1 MKQKKPLSSYVE
13 MLRTMIAILISLIIV
28 FAIILLISS
37 QPLSALG
44 DFIFGPLTSVR
55 RFGNVIEGMTPL
67 MFTGLAVIILFKPG
81 LFNLSMEGAFFI
93 GAVAACAASLGLGLS
108 GKTALIVAMAAAAV
122 AGGFICFIPGIM
134 KVKTGSNELVTSLML
149 NYTCLYV
156 GLWIITTFFYDPTQ
170 NSNYSYKFPEGCALS
185 KIITGTR
192 INSGTIIAL
201 VTVLV
206 IWVTVNRTPFGF
218 KANLVGE
225 NFNMANY
232 AGINSG
238 LMIILTQILG
248 GMLAGLGGAA
258 ELFGMYQ
265 RFQYS
270 ALPGYGWDGVL
281 IAIVARRK
289 VQYVPFAA
297 LFLSYLRIGADIMSR
312 NSDIPFEIVN
322 IIQAVMVL
330 LISATA
336 ILSGYKKK
344 LIIKET
350 KEFEAAAKKEVQ
362 A

>member
-1 MKQKKPLSSYVE
+1 MKNKKPRSAYVE
-13 MLRTMIAILISLIIV
+13 MLRTMIAILISLAIV
-28 FAIILLISS
+28 FAIILMISS

-81 LFNLSMEGAFFI
+81 LFNLSMEGAFFM

-108 GKTALIVAMAAAAV
+108 GKAALIAAIFVAAI
-122 AGGFICFIPGIM
+122 AGGIVCFIPGVL

-156 GLWIITTFFYDPTQ
+156 GLWIITAFFYDPTQ
-170 NSNYSYKFPEGCALS
+170 NSNYSYKFPDGATLS
-185 KIITGTR
+185 RILPGTR
-192 INSGTIIAL
+192 INSGTVIAL
-201 VTVLV
+201 VTVIL
-206 IWVTVNRTPFGF
+206 IWFVVNKTPFGF

-225 NFNMANY
+225 NNHMADY
-232 AGINSG
+232 SGINSG
-238 LMIILTQILG
+238 RIIILTQILG
-248 GMLAGLGGAA
+248 GMLAGLGGAT
-258 ELFGMYQ
+258 ELFGMYT

-270 ALPGYGWDGVL
+270 SLPGYGWDGVL

-330 LISATA
+330 MISATA

-344 LIIKET
+344 LIIRET
-350 KEFEAAAKKEVQ
+350 KELESAKAEEANV
-362 A
+362 

>member
-1 MKQKKPLSSYVE
+1 MKQKKPRSSYVE
-13 MLRTMIAILISLIIV
+13 MLRTMIAILISLVIV

-37 QPLSALG
+37 EPLSALK
-44 DFIFGPLTSVR
+44 DFVLGPISTVR
-55 RFGNVIEGMTPL
+55 HVGNVIEGMTPL

-81 LFNLSMEGAFFI
+81 LFNLSMEGAFFM

-108 GKTALIVAMAAAAV
+108 GKAALIVSMVVAAAA
-122 AGGFICFIPGIM
+122 GGLVCFIPGIL
-134 KVKTGSNELVTSLML
+134 KVKTYSNELVTSLML
-149 NYTCLYV
+149 NYICLYF
-156 GLWIITTFFYDPTQ
+156 GLWIISAFFYDPTQ
-170 NSNYSYKFPEGCALS
+170 NSNYSFKFPEGCSLS
-185 KIITGTR
+185 KILTGTR

-201 VTVLV
+201 ATVLIV
-206 IWVTVNRTPFGF
+206 WLIVNKTPFGF
-218 KANLVGE
+218 KARLVGE
-225 NFNMANY
+225 NHNMADY
-232 AGINSG
+232 VGTNSAKV
-238 LMIILTQILG
+238 IILTQILG
-248 GMLAGLGGAA
+248 GILAGLGGAT

-270 ALPGYGWDGVL
+270 SLPGYGWDGVL
-281 IAIVARRK
+281 IAIVAKQK

-350 KEFEAAAKKEVQ
+350 KEMEAGKAK

>member
-1 MKQKKPLSSYVE
+1 
-13 MLRTMIAILISLIIV
+13 
-28 FAIILLISS
+28 
-37 QPLSALG
+37 
-44 DFIFGPLTSVR
+44 
-55 RFGNVIEGMTPL
+55 
-67 MFTGLAVIILFKPG
+67 
-81 LFNLSMEGAFFI
+81 
-93 GAVAACAASLGLGLS
+93 
-108 GKTALIVAMAAAAV
+108 
-122 AGGFICFIPGIM
+122 
-134 KVKTGSNELVTSLML
+134 
-149 NYTCLYV
+149 
-156 GLWIITTFFYDPTQ
+156 
-170 NSNYSYKFPEGCALS
+170 
-185 KIITGTR
+185 
-192 INSGTIIAL
+192 
-201 VTVLV
+201 
-206 IWVTVNRTPFGF
+206 
-218 KANLVGE
+218 
-225 NFNMANY
+225 
-232 AGINSG
+232 
-238 LMIILTQILG
+238 
-248 GMLAGLGGAA
+248 MLAGLGGAA

-350 KEFEAAAKKEVQ
+350 KEFEAAEKKEVQ

>member
-93 GAVAACAASLGLGLS
+93 GAVAACAASLGLGFS

-192 INSGTIIAL
+192 SNSGTIIAL

-206 IWVTVNRTPFGF
+206 IWVIVNRTPFGF

-238 LMIILTQILG
+238 LIIILTQILG

>member
-1 MKQKKPLSSYVE
+1 M
-13 MLRTMIAILISLIIV
+13 
-28 FAIILLISS
+28 
-37 QPLSALG
+37 
-44 DFIFGPLTSVR
+44 
-55 RFGNVIEGMTPL
+55 
-67 MFTGLAVIILFKPG
+67 
-81 LFNLSMEGAFFI
+81 
-93 GAVAACAASLGLGLS
+93 
-108 GKTALIVAMAAAAV
+108 
-122 AGGFICFIPGIM
+122 
-134 KVKTGSNELVTSLML
+134 
-149 NYTCLYV
+149 
-156 GLWIITTFFYDPTQ
+156 
-170 NSNYSYKFPEGCALS
+170 
-185 KIITGTR
+185 
-192 INSGTIIAL
+192 
-201 VTVLV
+201 TVLV
-206 IWVTVNRTPFGF
+206 IWVIVNRTPFGF

-238 LMIILTQILG
+238 LVIILTQILG
-248 GMLAGLGGAA
+248 GMLAGLGGAT

-350 KEFEAAAKKEVQ
+350 KELESAAKKEVQ